1 MRQARQVRQIR
12 QQAPRALAAA
22 LLAAA
27 VCVPAGLTAPRARAA
42 STGGTLV
49 VAQSTDASTLDP
61 QKQGKMPD
69 MSILSNIFD
78 TLVTR
83 DAHNKLAPSLATSW
97 RALNTTTWEFKL
109 RQGVKFQDGEPFNAT
124 VVKFSIDRLLDPKTK
139 SPIVELRPVKGVKV
153 VNASTV
159 DFLLK
164 APDPILPNQLT
175 LFGGVMVP
183 PAYIRRKGDAYF
195 AAHPVGTGPFTFVS
209 WQKDS
214 QLVLAANAAYW
225 RGAPTVRRLIFK
237 PIPNEADMVAAL
249 KTGDV
254 DIAANISADA
264 AAQLQGAQGVRVVS
278 TPSIRTYYVVLD
290 TTHGGP
296 LANVRVRQA
305 LNYAVDANAIVKA
318 LLGGYG
324 RRAATLV
331 PQQSFGYDPS
341 VAPYPYD
348 PQKAKSLLAAAGYRH
363 GFTIRLDAQ
372 SIDHVAVEAIAAE
385 LKTVGVNVQLNLMDP
400 GTFTEKLLANQLGA
414 MYYRPSGKELD
425 GV

>member
-1 MRQARQVRQIR
+1 MRQVRQVR

-27 VCVPAGLTAPRARAA
+27 VCVPAGLTVPRAQAA

-83 DAHNKLAPSLATSW
+83 DANNKLAPSLATSW

-214 QLVLAANAAYW
+214 QLVLAANTAYW

-264 AAQLQGAQGVRVVS
+264 AAQLQGAQGLRVVS
-278 TPSIRTYYVVLD
+278 TPSIRIYYVVLD
-290 TTHGGP
+290 TTHGP
-296 LANVRVRQA
+296 LADVRVRQA
-305 LNYAVDANAIVKA
+305 LNYAVDANAMVKA

-331 PQQSFGYDPS
+331 PRQSFGYDPNTT
-341 VAPYPYD
+341 
-348 PQKAKSLLAAAGYRH
+348 LA
-363 GFTIRLDAQ
+363 
-372 SIDHVAVEAIAAE
+372 
-385 LKTVGVNVQLNLMDP
+385 
-400 GTFTEKLLANQLGA
+400 
-414 MYYRPSGKELD
+414 
-425 GV
+425 